1 MMNKE
6 DELLQLRKDIIIPV
20 KIERY
25 KRNQFIKIPMI
36 ILGITMIWFIS
47 GCKYNPLFA
56 YSFKGI
62 PILDNIAY
70 IYSDAVIKEFIKND
84 YAYYI
89 GDKQGDKNP
98 LILEYM
104 VIDETQI
111 IFYQWKMTKTLKI

>member
-1 MMNKE
+1 M
-6 DELLQLRKDIIIPV
+6 
-20 KIERY
+20 
-25 KRNQFIKIPMI
+25 
-36 ILGITMIWFIS
+36 
-47 GCKYNPLFA
+47 
-56 YSFKGI
+56 
-62 PILDNIAY
+62 DNIAY

-111 IFYQWKMTKTLKI
+111 IFYQ